1 MKYLLSVTAISLQL
15 LLFGC
20 NPARRIVMK
29 NMSGDTAQVIWKIQE
44 DSSGQN
50 PFNLSNNQELK
61 FRLPPRGKGSTIAL
75 SFGVGT
81 WSPSELELM
90 ISKVES
96 LEIISARRV
105 VRIDS
110 LPLLKDF
117 LLARRKGV
125 GGLKIQ
131 ILIAE

>member
-1 MKYLLSVTAISLQL
+1 MAYIGLVDHEIFIVCYRHIPQL

-20 NPARRIVMK
+20 NPARRIEMK

-50 PFNLSNNQELK
+50 PFNLSNNKELK
-61 FRLPPRGKGSTIAL
+61 FRCRP
-75 SFGVGT
+75 GVRQYYSPCRLASGT
-81 WSPSELELM
+81 WSPSELGFM

-105 VRIDS
+105 VKIDS

-125 GGLKIQ
+125 V
-131 ILIAE
+131 A

>member
-20 NPARRIVMK
+20 NPARRIEMK

-50 PFNLSNNQELK
+50 PFNLSNNKELK
-61 FRLPPRGKGSTIAL
+61 FRLPPRGKGSTIAM

-81 WSPSELELM
+81 WSPSELGFM

-105 VRIDS
+105 VKIDS

-125 GGLKIQ
+125 GGLRIQ